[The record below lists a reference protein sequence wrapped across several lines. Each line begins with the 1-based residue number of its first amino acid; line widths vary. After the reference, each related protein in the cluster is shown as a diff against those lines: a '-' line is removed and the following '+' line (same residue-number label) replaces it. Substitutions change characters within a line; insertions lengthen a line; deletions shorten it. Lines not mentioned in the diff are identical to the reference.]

1 MKIRPVV
8 LAMVFVLALTYTL
21 HQIRSNTST
30 TPDFATRVIGVNEPE
45 VVVDIAS
52 GATGY
57 EVAELLFKNKVTK
70 SVSAYFKVAVS
81 NKNSE
86 RVSPGSHRLT
96 LSISAAQALKQLLDP
111 TRIPN
116 LIKVFEGAWS
126 EEIVDSLLAY
136 GFKQTEVLQALDS
149 LILPSGFSNPEGL
162 LFPAQYSFPRQTSA
176 IQVLQAM
183 VNRFRSEKLG
193 QDILNASGTYTPLQL
208 LIIASIVQ
216 AEGDTADFS
225 KVARV
230 ILNRLE
236 ISMPLQMDSTVHYI
250 KKVRGQIFLSTS
262 STLIDSPYNT
272 YKRYGLPPTPI
283 GNPGVR
289 AMEAA
294 LNPAVGDWLYF
305 ITVAPGDTRFTASHD
320 EFISWKLLYQKNRKA
335 GAFD

>member
-1 MKIRPVV
+1 MKFRPLVMA
-8 LAMVFVLALTYTL
+8 LVFVLALTYSL
-21 HQIRSNTST
+21 HLIRSNTST
-30 TPDFATRVIGVNEPE
+30 APDYAPRVIGVNEPE
-45 VVVDIAS
+45 VFVDIKS

-70 SVSAYFKVAVS
+70 SVSAYFRVAVA
-81 NKNSE
+81 NKGSE
-86 RVSPGSHRLT
+86 KVSPGSHRLT
-96 LSISAAQALKQLLDP
+96 LSISATQALEQLLDP

-126 EEIVDSLLAY
+126 EEIVNLLLVY
-136 GFKQTEVLQALDS
+136 GFKQGEITQAINS
-149 LILPSGFSNPEGL
+149 LNLPPGFSNPEGL
-162 LFPAQYSFPRQTSA
+162 LFPAQYSFPKQTSA
-176 IQVLQAM
+176 LQVLQAM
-183 VNRFRSEKLG
+183 INRFRSEKFG
-193 QDILNASGTYTPLQL
+193 QEILDASDAFTPLQL
-208 LIIASIVQ
+208 LTIASIVQ
-216 AEGDTADFS
+216 AEGDTKDFS

-230 ILNRLE
+230 IFNRLK

-250 KKVRGQIFLSTS
+250 KKVRGEIFLSTS

-289 AMEAA
+289 AMEAVM
-294 LNPAVGDWLYF
+294 NPAAGDWLYF

-320 EFISWKLLYQKNRKA
+320 EFVSWKFLYQKNRKA

>member
-1 MKIRPVV
+1 
-8 LAMVFVLALTYTL
+8 MVFVLALTYSL
-21 HQIRSNTST
+21 HLVRNSST
-30 TPDFATRVIGVNEPE
+30 KAPDFAVRVIDANEPE
-45 VVVDIAS
+45 VVVDIKS

-57 EVAELLFKNKVTK
+57 EVAKLLFINKVTK
-70 SVSAYFKVAVS
+70 SISTYFRLAVS
-81 NKNSE
+81 DKNSE

-96 LSISAAQALKQLLDP
+96 LSISAAQALEQLLDP

-126 EEIVDSLLAY
+126 VEIVDSLLKY
-136 GFKQTEVLQALDS
+136 GFKQAEISQAFDS
-149 LILPSGFSNPEGL
+149 LFLPSGFSNPEGL
-162 LFPAQYSFPRQTSA
+162 LFPAQYSFPQDTTA
-176 IQVLQAM
+176 TQMLQAM
-183 VNRFRSEKLG
+183 VNRFRSEKIG
-193 QDILNASGTYTPLQL
+193 HEILNDGGEYTPVQL
-208 LIIASIVQ
+208 LTIASIIQ

-230 ILNRLE
+230 ILNRLK

-250 KKVRGQIFLSTS
+250 KRVRGQIFLSTS

-294 LNPAVGDWLYF
+294 LKPAVGDWLYF
-305 ITVAPGDTRFTASHD
+305 ITVAPGDTRFTVSHE
-320 EFISWKLLYQKNRKA
+320 EFLTWKFLYQKNRKA
-335 GAFD
+335 GAFN

>member
-1 MKIRPVV
+1 
-8 LAMVFVLALTYTL
+8 MVFVLTLTYSL
-21 HQIRSNTST
+21 HLVRNSST
-30 TPDFATRVIGVNEPE
+30 KAPDFAVRVIDANEPE
-45 VVVDIAS
+45 VVVDIKS

-57 EVAELLFKNKVTK
+57 EVAKLLFINKVTK
-70 SVSAYFKVAVS
+70 SISTYFRLAVS
-81 NKNSE
+81 DKNSE

-96 LSISAAQALKQLLDP
+96 LSISAAQALEQLLDP

-126 EEIVDSLLAY
+126 VEIVDSLLKY
-136 GFKQTEVLQALDS
+136 GFKQAEISQAFDS
-149 LILPSGFSNPEGL
+149 LFLPSGFSNPEGL
-162 LFPAQYSFPRQTSA
+162 LFPAQYSFPQDTTA
-176 IQVLQAM
+176 TQMLQAM
-183 VNRFRSEKLG
+183 VNRFRSEKIG
-193 QDILNASGTYTPLQL
+193 HEILNDGGEYTPVQL
-208 LIIASIVQ
+208 LTIASIIQ

-230 ILNRLE
+230 ILNRLK

-294 LNPAVGDWLYF
+294 LKPAVGDWLYF
-305 ITVAPGDTRFTASHD
+305 ITVAPGDTRFTASHE
-320 EFISWKLLYQKNRKA
+320 EFLTWKFLYQKNRKA
-335 GAFD
+335 GAFN